1 MKMEGDTSHRTHSST
16 PASSRLRETRRTI
29 LTGFLGWV
37 ILNRMNRSPAIA
49 TILLALGILL
59 AAGLACSLP
68 ERLTAFGPTATPS
81 DTPTPLPTLTSTPT
95 PTLPPTPTPIPAVR
109 IQTGE
114 RALLDGDWDQALIE
128 FETALQGSSDPEIQA
143 ASELGLGRTH
153 LYSGRYEEAAAAFE
167 TLITSLTASPQIP
180 YAYFS
185 LGQAYAGQGR
195 YSEAAQAYLNYLALH
210 PGLVDGYVFEI
221 RADALYAAGDFAGAA
236 NDYAAALQ
244 APSLSDSIL
253 LGMKQA
259 RAYAVA
265 GDLSTALLLY
275 SDLYNRTTNDNTR
288 ALILLRQGQAYTSL
302 GNLDAA
308 YAAYQEAVNNYPT
321 SYDSYSALLTL
332 VEANVPVN
340 ELNRGLVDYFAGQY
354 GVALAAFDR
363 YLQSNPADPGTAR
376 YYYGLATRALGGYS
390 GAVTEW
396 DRVIQNYPDH
406 RFWDEAWEQKAY
418 TQWFYLDQY
427 TIAIQTLLDFVQL
440 SPGHPRAAEFL
451 FDAAGVAS
459 QFGRLDQAAQ
469 LYERVTNEYP
479 NDERALRAL
488 FLAGVTCYQ
497 LGEYPRALDNFTR
510 ELGLSVSLG
519 DRARVYLWMGKAL
532 EGMGDQASA
541 QANWE
546 QAVGTDPT
554 GYYSERAGDI
564 LRGREPFTPP
574 QTYDLAYDLQAERLK
589 ADEWMRTTFGLQADL
604 DLSGLGEL
612 ESNPAVIRANELWA
626 LGLYNEARNEF
637 EAVRMAVA
645 QDAVG
650 SYRLTNYLVGLG
662 LYRSAIFAARQ
673 VLDLAGMDDAGTM
686 SAPIYFNHVRFGT
699 YFDNLILPAAQE
711 FNFNPLFIFSV
722 VRQESLFESFIR
734 SSAAASGLMQIIPA
748 TGQEI
753 ASNLGWPEDYTNDD
767 LYRPFVNVRFGI
779 DYLDTQRNTFQGD
792 MYAALAAYNGG
803 PGNALRWKN
812 LTPNDQDL
820 FVELIDFSETR
831 DYIRRIYEIF
841 SIYRRIYDRTP

>member
-1 MKMEGDTSHRTHSST
+1 
-16 PASSRLRETRRTI
+16 
-29 LTGFLGWV
+29 
-37 ILNRMNRSPAIA
+37 MNRSHAHA
-49 TILLALGILL
+49 QILLALSVLL
-59 AAGLACSLP
+59 AASLACSLP
-68 ERLTAFGPTATPS
+68 ESLPAFGPTATPS
-81 DTPTPLPTLTSTPT
+81 DTPTPVPTPTAIPTPT
-95 PTLPPTPTPIPAVR
+95 PPPTPTPIPAIR
-109 IQTGE
+109 IETGE
-114 RALLDGDWDQALIE
+114 RALLDGDWDRALLE

-143 ASELGLGRTH
+143 AAELGLGRTH
-153 LYSGRYEEAAAAFE
+153 LLSGRYDEAVANLE
-167 TLITSLTASPQIP
+167 LLITSLSGSPQIP

-195 YSEAAQAYLNYLALH
+195 YTEAAQAYLNYLALH

-244 APSLSDSIL
+244 SPSLSDSIL

-259 RAYAVA
+259 RSYAVA
-265 GDLSTALLLY
+265 GDLSTAVSLY
-275 SDLYNRTTNDNTR
+275 ADLYNRTTNDNTR
-288 ALILLRQGQAYTSL
+288 ALILLRQGQAYTAL
-302 GNLDAA
+302 GNIDTA

-321 SYDSYSALLTL
+321 SYDSYSALLAL

-363 YLQSNPADPGTAR
+363 YLQNNPPDPGTAR
-376 YYYGLATRALGGYS
+376 YYYGMTTRALGGYS

-396 DRVIQNYPDH
+396 DRIIQNYPDH
-406 RFWDEAWEQKAY
+406 RFWDDAWEQKAY

-427 TIAIQTLLDFVQL
+427 TLAIQTLLDFVQL

-451 FDAAGVAS
+451 FDAAGVANR
-459 QFGRLDQAAQ
+459 FGRLDQAAQ
-469 LYERVTNEYP
+469 LYERVINEYP

-488 FLAGVTCYQ
+488 FLAGVTRYQ
-497 LGEYPRALDNFTR
+497 LGEYPLALDNFTR
-510 ELGLSVSLG
+510 ELGMSGNLG
-519 DRARVYLWMGKAL
+519 DRARIFLWMGKAL
-532 EGMGDQASA
+532 TGIGDHASA
-541 QANWE
+541 RANWE
-546 QAVGTDPT
+546 QAASTDPT
-554 GYYSERAGDI
+554 GYYSERARDI
-564 LRGREPFTPP
+564 LLGREPFTPP
-574 QTYDLAYDLQAERLK
+574 QIYDLAFDLQAERLK
-589 ADEWMRTTFGLQADL
+589 ADEWLRATFVLPADL

-612 ESNPAVIRANELWA
+612 ASNPAVIRANELWA
-626 LGLYNEARNEF
+626 LGLYSEARNEF
-637 EAVRMAVA
+637 ESVRMAVA
-645 QDAVG
+645 QDAVA
-650 SYRLTNYLVGLG
+650 SYRLTHYLVELG

-686 SAPIYFNHVRFGT
+686 GAPLYFNHVRFGT
-699 YFDNLILPAAQE
+699 YYSNLILPAAQE
-711 FNFNPLFIFSV
+711 YNFNPLFVFSV

-753 ASNLGWPEDYTNDD
+753 ASNLGWPETYTNDD

-792 MYAALAAYNGG
+792 LYAALAAYNGG
-803 PGNALRWKN
+803 PGNSLRWKS
-812 LTPNDQDL
+812 LAPNDQDL
-820 FVELIDFSETR
+820 FVELINFSETR